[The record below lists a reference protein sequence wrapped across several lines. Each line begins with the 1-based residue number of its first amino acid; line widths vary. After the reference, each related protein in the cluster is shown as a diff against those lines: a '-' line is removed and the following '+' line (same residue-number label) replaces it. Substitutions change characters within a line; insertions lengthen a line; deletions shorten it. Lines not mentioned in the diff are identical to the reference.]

1 MNAMGMELKRSA
13 IAFLLLL
20 FVRAAHS
27 FYLPGVA
34 PQDFEKGDELKV
46 KVNKLTSIKTQLP
59 YSYYSLPFCQP
70 KKIVDSTENLGE
82 VLRGD
87 RIENAPYSFKMREA
101 QMCNI
106 LCRVTLDAKTAK
118 AFKEK
123 IDDEYRVN
131 MILDNL
137 PLVVPI
143 ERVDQGSPAVVYQL
157 GYHVGLKGQYEGSKE
172 QKFFMHNHLAF
183 TVRYHRDV
191 ETDAARIVGFEV
203 KPYSVKHEYDG
214 EWSEKTRLTTCDPHK
229 KRLVVSSSTPQEV
242 EQKKEIIFTYDESEV
257 KWASRWDAYL
267 LMNDNQIHW
276 FSIVNSLMI
285 VLFLSGMVAM
295 IMLRTLY
302 RDISRYNELET
313 QEEAQEETGWKL
325 VHGDVF
331 RLPTNSDLLCVYVGT
346 GVQCLGMVLVTM
358 IFAMLGFL
366 SPSNRGGLMTAML
379 LLWVFMGLFAG
390 YASSRLYKMFKGT
403 EWKRI
408 AFRTAFLFPA
418 VVSSIFFVLNALIW
432 GQKSSGAV
440 PFGTMF
446 ALIFLW
452 FGISVPL
459 VFVGAYLGFKKP
471 AVDDPVKTNKIPRQ
485 IPEQAWYMNPVFSI
499 LIGGILPF
507 GAVFIELFF
516 ILTSIWLNQFYYI
529 FGFLFLVFVIL
540 IVTCAEIT
548 VVLCYFQL
556 CSEDYLWWWRSYLTS
571 GSSALY
577 LFLYATFYF
586 FTKLQITKLVSA
598 MLYFGYMLIA
608 SYAFFV
614 LTGTIGFYACL
625 WFTRLIYSSSSS
637 SSVELSEPNYQL
649 RMANNQNGRHT
660 IILLQNSPSRATRTF
675 MDYDSIG
682 QAIDGSGLST
692 RRFTISRNLPHKR
705 AKMSFNTNL
714 LNILIILYV
723 CLNWGCSEGAREK
736 QKRELDFHT
745 IRLSSLFP
753 SSSAPRVLSTRAS
766 NTKSSLHVT
775 HRHGTCSRLTNGKAT
790 SPPDHAEILKL
801 DQARVNTIHSKLS
814 KKLPDLIR
822 QSTSTD
828 LPAEDGSAYGSAN
841 YVVTVGI
848 GTPEHD
854 QSLMFDTGSDLTWIQ
869 CEPCVVSCYYQEEP
883 IFNPSSS
890 SSYRNKLEI
899 PPTVFSTPGA
909 LIDSG
914 TVVSRLP
921 PKAYAA
927 LRSAFKAEMS
937 QYPTAAGFLILDTC
951 FDFTG
956 FETVT
961 LPRVSFTFSGSV
973 VVDLEPTGILYS
985 PTTSYYCLAFA
996 GNDDDGKAAIFG
1008 SAQQQTLEVVYDG
1021 VGGRVGFAPN
1031 GCN

>member
-1 MNAMGMELKRSA
+1 MQAAIRSFVSGGNVVRASLLQHLRVINPASQPSSVFCTRSESTQSSRMEEHGFESTTISDVMKAKGKSADGSWLWCTTDDTVYDAVKSMTQHNVGALVVVKPGEQQSLAGIITERDYLRKIIVQGRSSKSTKVGDIMTEENKLITVTPETKVLRAMQLMTDNRIRHIPVIKDKGMVGMVSIGDVVRAVVTEHREELDRLNAFIQGVMAMDFRRSA
-13 IAFLLLL
+13 IAFTLLL
-20 FVRAAHS
+20 FIHVAHS

-101 QMCNI
+101 KMCNV
-106 LCRVTLDAKTAK
+106 LCRVTLDGKTAK

-143 ERVDQGSPAVVYQL
+143 ERGDQGSPPVVYQL

-172 QKFFMHNHLAF
+172 QKYFMHNHLAF
-183 TVRYHRDV
+183 TVRYHLDMQ
-191 ETDAARIVGFEV
+191 TDSARIVGFEV

-214 EWSEKTRLTTCDPHK
+214 EWSEKARLTTCDPHK

-242 EQKKEIIFTYDESEV
+242 EPKKEIIFTYDVEFEASSCESEV

-267 LMNDNQIHW
+267 LMSDNQIHW

-331 RLPTNSDLLCVYVGT
+331 RLPANSDLLCVYVGT
-346 GVQCLGMVLVTM
+346 GVQCLGMVFVTM

-459 VFVGAYLGFKKP
+459 VFVGAYLGFKKRP
-471 AVDDPVKTNKIPRQ
+471 VDDPVKTNKIPRQ
-485 IPEQAWYMNPVFSI
+485 IPEQAWYMNPIFSI

-625 WFTRLIYSSSSS
+625 WFTRLIYSS
-637 SSVELSEPNYQL
+637 VK
-649 RMANNQNGRHT
+649 
-660 IILLQNSPSRATRTF
+660 
-675 MDYDSIG
+675 
-682 QAIDGSGLST
+682 ID
-692 RRFTISRNLPHKR
+692 
-705 AKMSFNTNL
+705 
-714 LNILIILYV
+714 
-723 CLNWGCSEGAREK
+723 
-736 QKRELDFHT
+736 
-745 IRLSSLFP
+745 
-753 SSSAPRVLSTRAS
+753 
-766 NTKSSLHVT
+766 
-775 HRHGTCSRLTNGKAT
+775 
-790 SPPDHAEILKL
+790 
-801 DQARVNTIHSKLS
+801 
-814 KKLPDLIR
+814 
-822 QSTSTD
+822 
-828 LPAEDGSAYGSAN
+828 
-841 YVVTVGI
+841 
-848 GTPEHD
+848 
-854 QSLMFDTGSDLTWIQ
+854 
-869 CEPCVVSCYYQEEP
+869 
-883 IFNPSSS
+883 
-890 SSYRNKLEI
+890 
-899 PPTVFSTPGA
+899 
-909 LIDSG
+909 
-914 TVVSRLP
+914 
-921 PKAYAA
+921 
-927 LRSAFKAEMS
+927 
-937 QYPTAAGFLILDTC
+937 
-951 FDFTG
+951 
-956 FETVT
+956 
-961 LPRVSFTFSGSV
+961 
-973 VVDLEPTGILYS
+973 
-985 PTTSYYCLAFA
+985 
-996 GNDDDGKAAIFG
+996 
-1008 SAQQQTLEVVYDG
+1008 
-1021 VGGRVGFAPN
+1021 
-1031 GCN
+1031 